1 MITCNLMGGL
11 GNQLFQI
18 FTTISLSIKTTN
30 HFVFSNAI
38 VLDGGYRHTY
48 WDTLLFKLKP
58 FLRTIHI
65 IKETNSVFIKD
76 SGFDRMF
83 TIFKE
88 NGLQYNNIPQ
98 YKLMGAD
105 TYLHGYFQSYKYF
118 DSTFQ
123 TIYRMLN
130 IHEQKINVVY
140 SLGNIV
146 LELDNTIS
154 IHFRLGDY
162 KMLSHIYPILELSYY
177 EKALNEI
184 IQKTGTNS
192 KFNVIY
198 FCEDKDLMDVL
209 KIVNSLKELFP
220 KCSFIRCPQHLKDWE
235 QLLLMSSCRHNIIA
249 NSTFSWWGAYLNIHE
264 DKIVCYPD
272 TWFQKAIQH
281 NTEDLCPDEWLRIR
295 L

>member
-1 MITCNLMGGL
+1 MGGL

-30 HFVFSNAI
+30 NFVFSNTI
-38 VLDGGYRHTY
+38 VLDGGYRNTY
-48 WDTLLFKLKP
+48 WETLLFKLKP
-58 FLRTIHI
+58 FLRPIHI
-65 IKETNSVFIKD
+65 IKETNSIFIKD

-88 NGLQYNNIPQ
+88 NGFQYNNIPL
-98 YKLMGAD
+98 YKLMGQD
-105 TYLHGYFQSYKYF
+105 TYLHGYFQSSKYF
-118 DSTFQ
+118 DSTFP

-130 IHEQKINVVY
+130 IQEQKMNVVY
-140 SLGNIV
+140 SLGDIAS
-146 LELDNTIS
+146 ELDNTVS

-162 KMLSHIYPILELSYY
+162 KMLSHVYPILELSYY

-184 IQKTGTNS
+184 IQKTGNNS

-198 FCEDKDLMDVL
+198 FCEDNDLMDVS
-209 KIVNSLKELFP
+209 KIVNSLKERFAN
-220 KCSFIRCPQHLKDWE
+220 CSFTRCPQHLKDWE

-249 NSTFSWWGAYLNIHE
+249 NSTFSWWGAYLNTHK
-264 DKIVCYPD
+264 DKIVCYPN
-272 TWFQKAIQH
+272 TWFKEAIGH
-281 NTEDLCPDEWLRIR
+281 NTEDLCPDDWLRIR